1 MAEKQRVLIVDDDAN
16 IAELISLYL
25 TKECY
30 ETMIVLDGEEALRV
44 FPEFKPNII
53 LLDLMLPGLNGEEV
67 LPHLTGIPVIVLSA
81 RAAVEDK
88 VDLLR
93 GGAADYLTKPFDT
106 RELLAR
112 VAVQLRRQS
121 RQDGILRYRG
131 IALAPET
138 REAAV
143 DGVAVRLTRTEF
155 GILKLLMQNPRQVIT
170 KSQLLEQLSMD
181 TPDCVEITLPGL
193 MPRRKS
199 TRGTEFL
206 IDPLMA
212 ALERFVREH
221 GVVRFPHYT
230 VCFVMVYDRTLPE
243 RRIRDYDNLELKAV
257 LDAAACFLME
267 SDSGLLCD
275 AYHSTELGETDC
287 TRMFIVDSRCYPQWY
302 AERQERLHAAQN

>member
-1 MAEKQRVLIVDDDAN
+1 MNREILIQRVQSIAKDIRILNKAVENMDVTN
-16 IAELISLYL
+16 IPLVLENYKDFSAEAAQRAEWVAIR
-25 TKECY
+25 
-30 ETMIVLDGEEALRV
+30 LRHLV
-44 FPEFKPNII
+44 Y
-53 LLDLMLPGLNGEEV
+53 V
-67 LPHLTGIPVIVLSA
+67 LPFTPKRDYLPQ
-81 RAAVEDK
+81 
-88 VDLLR
+88 
-93 GGAADYLTKPFDT
+93 AADTMGIKIEQ
-106 RELLAR
+106 RE
-112 VAVQLRRQS
+112 
-121 RQDGILRYRG
+121 GMY
-131 IALAPET
+131 
-138 REAAV
+138 
-143 DGVAVRLTRTEF
+143 
-155 GILKLLMQNPRQVIT
+155 
-170 KSQLLEQLSMD
+170 
-181 TPDCVEITLPGL
+181 EITLPGL

-287 TRMFIVDSRCYPQWY
+287 TRMFIMDSRCYPQWY